1 MEGFE
6 GEEEVVV
13 DLEAEVSSARWQHP
27 NEQYAELNDASVT
40 TTAWYDALKVCKQSY
55 DVLVEQIKMNPTMM
69 APVATLKK
77 LIEDNVTDVQLSE
90 ETILHAYMLLMML
103 VTLMIATMISR
114 MIFAPRR
121 SAPGRKSRGDTRAED
136 AAGTGHRGHH
146 HHRSHRSDHGGG
158 GSGDDAAAAAAGAV
172 KAIPASPAGAAAK
185 AVAAGQA
192 LNLGAVKLQDIVE
205 YDGVANERILI
216 CLRGVIY
223 DVTRRPD
230 MYGPGAAY
238 SFIAGKDA
246 SRALAEMS
254 IDPDLVNLPLQGL
267 SQQQLDALH
276 TWETFFKN
284 KYAVVGTCIDA
295 PSR

>member
-6 GEEEVVV
+6 GEEDVVN
-13 DLEAEVSSARWQHP
+13 LEAEVSSARWKHP

-55 DVLVEQIKMNPTMM
+55 DVVMGQIKMNPTMM
-69 APVATLKK
+69 ASVATLKRM
-77 LIEDNVTDVQLSE
+77 IEDNVTDVRVSE
-90 ETILHAYMLLMML
+90 ETILHSFMLMLAL
-103 VTLMIATMISR
+103 VTMLIATIISR
-114 MIFAPRR
+114 MMFAPRNR
-121 SAPGRKSRGDTRAED
+121 TPGTKKR
-136 AAGTGHRGHH
+136 
-146 HHRSHRSDHGGG
+146 GGG
-158 GSGDDAAAAAAGAV
+158 GHGTEEAEGNGRNSDEAAAAAV
-172 KAIPASPAGAAAK
+172 KAIPASPAGAGAN
-185 AVAAGQA
+185 AGGETREA
-192 LNLGAVKLQDIVE
+192 LSLGAVKLQDLVE
-205 YDGVANERILI
+205 YDGVTNERILI
-216 CLRGVIY
+216 CLRGVVY